1 MSGLAKSAA
10 AIILAAMFL
19 AAPLGA
25 PRFDAPA
32 ARAGPPAVVGSAAC
46 RSCHEK
52 FYGLWASSWHGL
64 AMRPYSDDFA
74 AANMTAQTMDVV
86 AGPASYRAEIGPGE
100 GWVRERIGAVEK
112 RYRIV
117 EALGGK
123 DVVYLLT
130 ELDRGRLQTLPVAYD
145 VHKREWFDMA
155 ASGAPHAP
163 ASGIRP
169 LDWKDW
175 RFTFNTAC
183 RGCHVSQISNDY
195 DPVANAYHTTWVEPG
210 INCETC
216 HGPGE
221 AHVQACLAAPA
232 GKPPDDLQIVR
243 IKRDFSHEQTN
254 ALCGACHAKAT
265 PITANFTPGD
275 RFSDHFE
282 LAAYENPDFTPDGR
296 DLGEDYTYTSW
307 SRSPCVASGELD
319 CVHCHTSS
327 GRYKFA
333 DPARANDA
341 CLPCHATTVADTAG
355 HSHHP
360 VGTPGS
366 RCVTCHMPTTAFAR
380 MRRSDHS
387 MLPPVPAASA
397 VYGSPN
403 ACTNCHADHDAAWAD
418 AAVRGWYD
426 RDYQAP
432 LLEEAALIA
441 AARRGDWSRLAD
453 MLAYLSSPTANEV
466 MKASLLRLLQSCPDP
481 RKWRTILAAAKSASP
496 LVRAAAVAAL
506 AALTNQAAIEALVA
520 ATGDDSQLVR
530 VRAATALAGLPAD
543 ALQLSPEQAHAVKAA
558 TDEQLAS
565 LSVNPDLWT
574 SQYNLGNDYL
584 NRGDLPHAVAA
595 FEAASRLDP
604 SSAPPLV
611 NAALAYSRLGR
622 SDKAETAL
630 TAALKLDPDNA
641 AANFNMGLLQAELGD
656 AAAAERRLRAAL
668 QIDPAMAE
676 AAYNLG
682 VLLAPDRPT
691 EALDFLRQAAGSDPQ
706 EPKYAYTL
714 AFFMASGG
722 DRDGAERVLRDLL
735 ARRPEYRPAAQLLDQ
750 LGRSSR

>member
-1 MSGLAKSAA
+1 MSRSAKSAA
-10 AIILAAMFL
+10 LVVLAAAFVASPL
-19 AAPLGA
+19 QAQRAETPAAPA
-25 PRFDAPA
+25 DSS
-32 ARAGPPAVVGSAAC
+32 AVVGSAAC

-52 FYGLWASSWHGL
+52 FYDLWAGSWHGL
-64 AMRPYSDDFA
+64 AMRRYSDAFA
-74 AANMTAQTMDVV
+74 AANLTAETTDVV
-86 AGPASYRAEIGPGE
+86 VGQASYRAEIGPGE
-100 GWVRERIGAVEK
+100 GWVRQRIGEVEK

-123 DVVYLLT
+123 DVFYFLT
-130 ELDRGRLQTLPVAYD
+130 EFDRGRLQTLPVAYD
-145 VHKREWFDMA
+145 ARQRQWFDMA
-155 ASGAPHAP
+155 GSGAPHAP
-163 ASGIRP
+163 AAGARP
-169 LDWKDW
+169 LDWTDW

-183 RGCHVSQISNDY
+183 RGCHLSQISNDY
-195 DPVANAYHTTWVEPG
+195 DRVADSYRTAWVEPG

-221 AHVQACLAAPA
+221 AHVQVCRAAPA
-232 GKPPDDLQIVR
+232 EKPPDDLHIVR
-243 IKRDFSHEQTN
+243 IKGRFDHAQTN

-265 PITANFTPGD
+265 PITAGFAPGD

-282 LAAYENPDFTPDGR
+282 LTGYENPDFYPDGR
-296 DLGEDYTYTSW
+296 DLGENYTYTSW

-333 DPARANDA
+333 DPAHADDA
-341 CLPCHATTVADTAG
+341 CLPCHAAIVADAAG

-360 VGTPGS
+360 AATPGS
-366 RCVTCHMPTTAFAR
+366 QCVACHMPTTAFAR
-380 MRRSDHS
+380 MRRSDHA

-432 LLEEAALIA
+432 LLDEAALIA
-441 AARRGDWSRLAD
+441 AARRGDWGRLAD
-453 MLAYLSSPTANEV
+453 MLADVDSPNVNEV
-466 MKASLLRLLQSCPDP
+466 TKTSLLRLLQSCPDP
-481 RKWRTILAAAKSASP
+481 RKWPTMLVAAKSPSP
-496 LVRAAAVAAL
+496 LVRAAAVEAL
-506 AALTNQAAIEALVA
+506 AELPNQAAVEALVA
-520 ATGDDSQLVR
+520 AAADDSRLVR
-530 VRAATALAGLPAD
+530 VRAAAALAGQPAD
-543 ALQLSPEQAHAVKAA
+543 ALRLTPEQARAVKAA
-558 TDEQLAS
+558 TDEQFAS

-584 NRGDLPHAVAA
+584 SRGDLPHAAAA

-622 SDKAETAL
+622 DDKAESAL
-630 TAALKLDPDNA
+630 AAALKLDPDNA
-641 AANFNMGLLQAELGD
+641 AANFNMGLLQAELGN

-668 QIDPAMAE
+668 RADPAMAE

-682 VLLAPDRPT
+682 VLLAPERPA
-691 EALDFLRQAAGSDPQ
+691 EALGFLRQATRGDPQ

-714 AFFMASGG
+714 AFFTASGG
-722 DRDGAERVLRDLL
+722 DRLGAAQILRDLL
-735 ARRPEYRPAAQLLDQ
+735 TRRPDYQPAAQLLDEI
-750 LGRSSR
+750 GRSTQ

>member
-10 AIILAAMFL
+10 FVVLAAMFV
-19 AAPLGA
+19 AAPLSA
-25 PRFDAPA
+25 QRAKTPAAPA
-32 ARAGPPAVVGSAAC
+32 DSPAVVGSAAC
-46 RSCHEK
+46 RGCHEK
-52 FYGLWASSWHGL
+52 FYGLWAGSWHGL

-74 AANMTAQTMDVV
+74 AANLTAETTDVV
-86 AGPASYRAEIGPGE
+86 AGQASYRTEIGPGE
-100 GWVRERIGAVEK
+100 GWVRERSGSVEK

-117 EALGGK
+117 DALGGK

-130 ELDRGRLQTLPVAYD
+130 EFDRGRLQTLPVAYD
-145 VHKREWFDMA
+145 VRKREWFDMA
-155 ASGAPHAP
+155 GSGAPHAP
-163 ASGIRP
+163 AAGARP
-169 LDWKDW
+169 LDWTDW

-195 DPVANAYHTTWVEPG
+195 DPVADSYRTAWVEPG

-221 AHVQACLAAPA
+221 AHVLACRAAPV
-232 GKPPDDLQIVR
+232 GKPPEDLHIVR

-265 PITANFTPGD
+265 PITAGFTPGD

-282 LAAYENPDFTPDGR
+282 LAAYENLDFTPDGR
-296 DLGEDYTYTSW
+296 DLGENYTYTSW

-333 DPARANDA
+333 DAAYANDA
-341 CLPCHATTVADTAG
+341 CLPCHSATVADAAG

-360 VGTPGS
+360 AGTPGS
-366 RCVTCHMPTTAFAR
+366 QCVACHMPTTVFAR

-418 AAVRGWYD
+418 AAVREWYG

-432 LLEEAALIA
+432 LLAEAALIA

-453 MLAYLSSPTANEV
+453 MLTYLSSPTANEV
-466 MKASLLRLLQSCPDP
+466 TKASLLRLLQSCPDQ
-481 RKWRTILAAAKSASP
+481 RKWATTVEAAKSPSP
-496 LVRAAAVAAL
+496 LVRAAAVEAL
-506 AALTNQAAIEALVA
+506 AAPPNQAAIEALVVA
-520 ATGDDSQLVR
+520 AADDSRLVR
-530 VRAATALAGLPAD
+530 VRAAGALAGLPAD
-543 ALQLSPEQAHAVKAA
+543 ALRLTPEQARAVKTA
-558 TDEQLAS
+558 TDEQFAS
-565 LSVNPDLWT
+565 LSVNPDLST
-574 SQYNLGNDYL
+574 SQYNLGNDDL
-584 NRGDLPHAVAA
+584 SRGDLPHAVAA

-622 SDKAETAL
+622 NDKAEAAL
-630 TAALKLDPDNA
+630 AAALKLDPDNA

-668 QIDPAMAE
+668 RADPAMAE

-691 EALDFLRQAAGSDPQ
+691 EALDFLRQAAESGPQ

-722 DRDGAERVLRDLL
+722 DRDGAEQLLRDLL
-735 ARRPEYRPAAQLLDQ
+735 ARRPDYRPAAQLLDQ
-750 LGRSSR
+750 IGRSAR

>member
-10 AIILAAMFL
+10 FIILAAIL
-19 AAPLGA
+19 VAAPLCA
-25 PRFDAPA
+25 QRAETPAAPA
-32 ARAGPPAVVGSAAC
+32 ESPAVVGSAAC

-52 FYGLWASSWHGL
+52 FYGLWAGSWHGL
-64 AMRPYSDDFA
+64 AMRRYSDDFA
-74 AANMTAQTMDVV
+74 AANLTAETTDIV
-86 AGPASYRAEIGPGE
+86 AGQASYRAEIGPGE
-100 GWVRERIGAVEK
+100 GWVRERIGDVEK

-117 EALGGK
+117 QALGGK
-123 DVVYLLT
+123 DVIYLLT
-130 ELDRGRLQTLPVAYD
+130 EFDRGRLQILPVAYD
-145 VHKREWFDMA
+145 ARQREWFDMA
-155 ASGAPHAP
+155 GSGAPHAP
-163 ASGIRP
+163 AAGARP

-195 DPVANAYHTTWVEPG
+195 DPVADSYRTAWVEPG
-210 INCETC
+210 INCKTC

-221 AHVQACLAAPA
+221 AHVQACRAAPA
-232 GKPPDDLQIVR
+232 GKPPEDLHIVR
-243 IKRDFSHEQTN
+243 IKRDFNHAQTN

-265 PITANFTPGD
+265 PITAGFTPGD

-282 LAAYENPDFTPDGR
+282 LAAYDNPDFTPDGR
-296 DLGEDYTYTSW
+296 DLGENYTYTSW
-307 SRSPCVASGELD
+307 SRSPCVASGALD

-333 DPARANDA
+333 DAAHANDA
-341 CLPCHATTVADTAG
+341 CLPCHAATVADAAS

-360 VGTPGS
+360 VATPGS
-366 RCVTCHMPTTAFAR
+366 RCVACHMPTTAFAR

-403 ACTNCHADHDAAWAD
+403 ACTNCHADRDAAWAD
-418 AAVRGWYD
+418 AAVRGWYG
-426 RDYQAP
+426 RDYQAS
-432 LLEEAALIA
+432 LLDEAPLIA
-441 AARRGDWSRLAD
+441 AARRGDWGRLAA
-453 MLAYLSSPTANEV
+453 MLAYVDRPNANEV
-466 MKASLLRLLQSCPDP
+466 MKASLLRLLQTCPDQ
-481 RKWRTILAAAKSASP
+481 RKWRTMLEAAKSPSP
-496 LVRAAAVAAL
+496 LVRAAVVEAL
-506 AALTNQAAIEALVA
+506 AALPNQPALDALVA
-520 ATGDDSQLVR
+520 AAADDSRLVR
-530 VRAATALAGLPAD
+530 VRAAAALAGLPAD
-543 ALQLSPEQAHAVKAA
+543 ALPLTPEQARAVKAA
-558 TDEQLAS
+558 TDEQFAS
-565 LSVNPDLWT
+565 LSVSPDLWT
-574 SQYNLGNDYL
+574 SQYNLGNNYM
-584 NRGDLPHAVAA
+584 NRGDLPRAVAA

-622 SDKAETAL
+622 NDKAESAL
-630 TAALKLDPDNA
+630 AAALKLDPDNA

-668 QIDPAMAE
+668 RADPTMAE

-682 VLLAPDRPT
+682 VLLAPDRPA
-691 EALDFLRQAAGSDPQ
+691 EALGFLRQAAGDDPR

-722 DRDGAERVLRDLL
+722 DRDGAEQILRDLL
-735 ARRPEYRPAAQLLDQ
+735 ARRPDYRPAAQLLDEIE
-750 LGRSSR
+750 RSPR

>member
-1 MSGLAKSAA
+1 MSGLAKSGA
-10 AIILAAMFL
+10 AIVLAMFL
-19 AAPLGA
+19 ATPLGA
-25 PRFDAPA
+25 QRFEAPA
-32 ARAGPPAVVGSAAC
+32 AHADSPAVVGSAAC

-64 AMRPYSDDFA
+64 AMRPYTDDFA
-74 AANMTAQTMDVV
+74 AVHLTAQTTDVV
-86 AGPASYRAEIGPGE
+86 AGPASYRAEIGLGE
-100 GWVRERIGAVEK
+100 GWVREQSGDAEK

-117 EALGGK
+117 QALGGK
-123 DVVYLLT
+123 DVIYLLT
-130 ELDRGRLQTLPVAYD
+130 AFDRGRLQTLPVAYD

-155 ASGAPHAP
+155 GSGAPHAP
-163 ASGIRP
+163 AAGARP

-183 RGCHVSQISNDY
+183 RGCHVSQIASDY
-195 DPVANAYHTTWVEPG
+195 DPVANSYRTTWVEPG

-232 GKPPDDLQIVR
+232 GKPPEDLHILR

-265 PITANFTPGD
+265 PITAGFTPGD

-282 LAAYENPDFTPDGR
+282 LTAYENPDFTPDGR
-296 DLGEDYTYTSW
+296 DLGENYTYASW

-341 CLPCHATTVADTAG
+341 CLPCHTATVADAAG

-360 VGTPGS
+360 AGTPGS
-366 RCVTCHMPTTAFAR
+366 RCVACHMPTTAFAR

-403 ACTNCHADHDAAWAD
+403 ACTNCHAERDAAWAD
-418 AAVRGWYD
+418 AAVRAWYG

-432 LLEEAALIA
+432 LLADAALIA
-441 AARRGDWSRLAD
+441 AARRGDWSHLAD
-453 MLAYLSSPTANEV
+453 MLADIESPNANEV
-466 MKASLLRLLQSCPDP
+466 TKASLLRLLQSCPDAQ
-481 RKWRTILAAAKSASP
+481 KWRAILEAAKSASP
-496 LVRAAAVAAL
+496 LVRAAAVETL
-506 AALTNQAAIEALVA
+506 ATLPNQPAVEALVA
-520 ATGDDSQLVR
+520 AAADDSRLVR
-530 VRAATALAGLPAD
+530 VRAAAALAGAPPD
-543 ALQLSPEQAHAVKAA
+543 ALRLSPEQARAVKAA
-558 TDEQLAS
+558 TDEQFAS

-604 SSAPPLV
+604 SSAPPLI

-622 SDKAETAL
+622 NDKAEAAL
-630 TAALKLDPDNA
+630 AAALKLDPDNA

-668 QIDPAMAE
+668 RADPAMAE

-714 AFFMASGG
+714 AFFMTSGG

-735 ARRPEYRPAAQLLDQ
+735 ARRPDYRPAAQLLDQ